1 MEELSGSRH
10 PASQPI
16 TMNPAWFLGALN
28 AAPGSPGSME
38 VFDLF
43 IFDDLL
49 EDAQSELLLSYARD
63 VKGVP

>member
-1 MEELSGSRH
+1 
-10 PASQPI
+10 
-16 TMNPAWFLGALN
+16 MNPAWFLGALN